1 MSRETAVSFQKLA
14 GVVCL
19 AISFT
24 SGGLAIQGLVGGEV
38 SLVTKGA
45 SVAFRASTDPTGYWV
60 MEAIYSFGAVLML
73 GLGIFALRA
82 DRPPKNRAGSSLES

>member
-1 MSRETAVSFQKLA
+1 VSRETAVLFQKLA

-19 AISFT
+19 AVSVA
-24 SGGLAIQGLVGGEV
+24 SGGLAVLGLLSGEV
-38 SLVTKGA
+38 SLVTKSA
-45 SVAFRASTDPTGYWV
+45 SVVFRASTDPTGYWI

-82 DRPPKNRAGSSLES
+82 DRPPKNGAGSSLES